1 MMLTSHNGIRLIGFA
16 DNNRRHA
23 DLTRSVK
30 GWRIAAVINSFG
42 WRYAGQY
49 TQWLDS
55 RQSAGPTMDEKERQ
69 TVTAELKAICQE
81 RQREMWQNY
90 LLIREAY
97 SIEYDFPELD
107 PVRHEV
113 ALCLVF
119 GLPQAAITLTNHL
132 LESLLKY
139 ALIYDHALK
148 HQPNIQPQP
157 GAATRTLVDWLRP
170 AKHLYADKDLNF
182 TIDRAC
188 AVGLITKAQ
197 KKRFHE
203 IRQNFR
209 NAFSHADKDKTFHDT
224 IAQVTPTHVK
234 GGTIST
240 ESPEQVP
247 IADLLIGQGF
257 FQVTYAQKSAVP
269 YFLYIDRLAREIR
282 AKVFLGGSHGD

>member
-1 MMLTSHNGIRLIGFA
+1 
-16 DNNRRHA
+16 
-23 DLTRSVK
+23 
-30 GWRIAAVINSFG
+30 
-42 WRYAGQY
+42 
-49 TQWLDS
+49 
-55 RQSAGPTMDEKERQ
+55 MDEKERQ
-69 TVTAELKAICQE
+69 TVIAELKAIGRE

-90 LLIREAY
+90 LLVREAY
-97 SIEYDFPELD
+97 STEYDFPELD

-148 HQPNIQPQP
+148 HQPNTQPPP

-188 AVGLITKAQ
+188 TVGLITKAQ
-197 KKRFHE
+197 KKRLHE
-203 IRQNFR
+203 IRQDFR
-209 NAFSHADKDKTFHDT
+209 IAFSHADKDKTFRDAIT
-224 IAQVTPTHVK
+224 QVTPAHVK
-234 GGTIST
+234 GGTISA

-257 FQVTYAQKSAVP
+257 FQVMYAQKSAVP

-282 AKVFLGGSHGD
+282 AKVFSGGSHGDEGSNKRMERTRKTRRSS